1 MPGTGGTVT
10 FKYDP
15 FGRRIYK
22 STSSGTSIFAYDADN
37 LIEETNA
44 SGGAVARYSQGLYVD
59 EPLAMLRS
67 ATTSY
72 YHADGLGSVTSLSNS
87 AGSLAQTYGYDSFG
101 KQTSSSGSLTNPF
114 HYTGRELD
122 SETNLYFYRARY
134 FDPNVGRFNSE
145 DPLGLSVGVNNF
157 AAMGNNPVRFSDPM
171 GLDYNTTYDPKT
183 NALIVTATIGIYG
196 PNASSQLANSWQ
208 KSANDAWNKG
218 NWKKGRC
225 NVRFDFT
232 FNYLPNFHQAT
243 GVGPQNLIFVEPDTL
258 PFDIQGVTYSNFGY
272 WSQNMLP
279 WDVAHEVGHLLFL
292 PDDYG
297 ILSRGNHSGHMM
309 SNSIIRSVVQH
320 EVDSVVGKAPC
331 GCN

>member
-1 MPGTGGTVT
+1 MVWADTCVLPLAASGVYPKSRVWGSKPENVHCSRAIGPLKIELRRGCEESREKTAVGSGVT

-59 EPLAMLRS
+59 ELLAMLRS

-157 AAMGNNPVRFSDPM
+157 AAMGNNPVRFS
-171 GLDYNTTYDPKT
+171 
-183 NALIVTATIGIYG
+183 
-196 PNASSQLANSWQ
+196 
-208 KSANDAWNKG
+208 
-218 NWKKGRC
+218 
-225 NVRFDFT
+225 
-232 FNYLPNFHQAT
+232 
-243 GVGPQNLIFVEPDTL
+243 EP
-258 PFDIQGVTYSNFGY
+258 F
-272 WSQNMLP
+272 
-279 WDVAHEVGHLLFL
+279 E
-292 PDDYG
+292 
-297 ILSRGNHSGHMM
+297 
-309 SNSIIRSVVQH
+309 
-320 EVDSVVGKAPC
+320 
-331 GCN
+331 